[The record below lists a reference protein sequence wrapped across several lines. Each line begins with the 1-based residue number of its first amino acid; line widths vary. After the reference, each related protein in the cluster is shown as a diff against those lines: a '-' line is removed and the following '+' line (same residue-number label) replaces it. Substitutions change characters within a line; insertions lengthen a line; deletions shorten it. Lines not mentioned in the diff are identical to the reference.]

1 MSNGTSLA
9 KDDIQ
14 VTNGEGVSID
24 AENADTMRMDDLSSF
39 KHVTTD
45 TLRRDEGGSMN
56 GLEGAPDP
64 QASNF
69 DFEIQDLH
77 RTQSRKRSRSGRR
90 FESNHS
96 PTGRADRPLEKER
109 FNKALLEQYLHRE
122 QVFQASNLT
131 HGWQHTSEG
140 DQRIRLRERSR
151 PDRDVRSAIAGS
163 VIDLGDGR
171 RDLAL
176 RTFKRPLS
184 IMLPQYRGHAS
195 TRRTRELHIS
205 KKDQLAQ
212 AEQVDELVPIRLDVE
227 YDQIRL
233 RDTFTWNLH
242 DRVIGVD
249 VFAQQLAADFS
260 LPPTPNEHLVRQI
273 RSSIK
278 EQIDEFHPHVF
289 IEEEALDPH
298 LPYSAYKNDEMR
310 IVIKLNITIGQHTLV
325 DQFEWEINNP
335 TNIPEEFAKQMARD
349 LSLSGE
355 FVTAI
360 AHSIR
365 EQTQLFTRSLYVV
378 GHPFDGRP
386 IEDHELL
393 SSFQSSPLPSAF
405 RPYQAAKEYTP
416 CLYELNE
423 AELEKTE
430 QKLSREERRQKRSV
444 NRRGG
449 PALPDLKDRRRTIR
463 TLLVSSVLPGAA
475 ASIEDSRIYKW
486 AATSG
491 KGRKGA
497 ARDGYDDFDDS
508 DSDGSVLGSPAAS
521 VLPYSGGTRT
531 RGVRGAAS
539 AAQVA
544 MRANLGRSATPE
556 SSIMHHHETRA
567 SGRRITR
574 DDSTPEPPTCVVS
587 FKLPPHKLRYV
598 QAQHSKSKEAGPSS
612 LFSHSRHASVNAR
625 SISSAMGPPSSTS
638 LGHSHGLAS
647 PGPGFRDQ
655 VLAMPLTSRHGS
667 AAYLGNIP
675 ATLPPGSDLP
685 AV

>member
-1 MSNGTSLA
+1 MDDAKATDQGGITHKATASL
-9 KDDIQ
+9 DMH
-14 VTNGEGVSID
+14 V
-24 AENADTMRMDDLSSF
+24 DDLSSL
-39 KHVTTD
+39 KHVTSEAMQRHGT
-45 TLRRDEGGSMN
+45 GSEN
-56 GLEGAPDP
+56 ALERASDP

-69 DFEIQDLH
+69 SSQDNH
-77 RTQSRKRSRSGRR
+77 DNQRRKRSRSGKRMGPR
-90 FESNHS
+90 SS
-96 PTGRADRPLEKER
+96 PSRATSSWETQRLR
-109 FNKALLEQYLHRE
+109 QALLEQYLHRE
-122 QVFQASNLT
+122 QVFYATMLT
-131 HGWQHTSEG
+131 RNWQHAFED
-140 DQRIRLRERSR
+140 DQQIKLRERSR
-151 PDRDVRSAIAGS
+151 PNCHDKSTAIEGVA
-163 VIDLGDGR
+163 DLHHGR
-171 RDLAL
+171 QDLAL

-184 IMLPQYRGHAS
+184 IILPQYRGHA
-195 TRRTRELHIS
+195 TKRRTKELHTS
-205 KKDQLAQ
+205 KKDQIAQ

-242 DRVIGVD
+242 DRVVGVD
-249 VFAQQLAADFS
+249 VFAQQLADDFN
-260 LPPTPNEHLVRQI
+260 LPPMPNDHLVRHI
-273 RSSIK
+273 KSSIK

-310 IVIKLNITIGQHTLV
+310 VVIKLNITIGQHTLV

-335 TNIPEEFAKQMARD
+335 TNVPEEFAKQMARD

-393 SSFQSSPLPSAF
+393 NSFQSSPLPSAF
-405 RPYQAAKEYTP
+405 RPYQAAKEFTP
-416 CLYELNE
+416 CLYELND
-423 AELEKTE
+423 AELDKTE
-430 QKLSREERRQKRSV
+430 LSLSREERRQKRSV

-449 PALPDLKDRRRTIR
+449 PALPDLKDRRRTVR

-475 ASIEDSRIYKW
+475 PSIEDSRIYKR

-497 ARDGYDDFDDS
+497 ARDGYDEFDDS
-508 DSDGSVLGSPAAS
+508 DSDGSILDSPAAS
-521 VLPYSGGTRT
+521 VHPYPGGTRT

-539 AAQVA
+539 AAQAA

-556 SSIMHHHETRA
+556 SSILHHHETRA

-574 DDSTPEPPTCVVS
+574 DDSTPEPPSCVVVL
-587 FKLPPHKLRYV
+587 KIAPQKLRYL
-598 QAQHSKSKEAGPSS
+598 QAQHSKAREGGQPGT
-612 LFSHSRHASVNAR
+612 LGHSRHASVNAR
-625 SISSAMGPPSSTS
+625 SVPGNMGPPYN
-638 LGHSHGLAS
+638 LAS
-647 PGPGFRDQ
+647 PGLGFRDQ
-655 VLAMPLTSRHGS
+655 ALPMALASRH
-667 AAYLGNIP
+667 
-675 ATLPPGSDLP
+675 T
-685 AV
+685 